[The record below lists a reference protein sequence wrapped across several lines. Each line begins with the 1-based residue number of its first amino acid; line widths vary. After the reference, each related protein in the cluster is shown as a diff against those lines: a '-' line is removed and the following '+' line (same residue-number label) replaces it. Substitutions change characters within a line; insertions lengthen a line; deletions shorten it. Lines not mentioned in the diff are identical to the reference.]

1 MLFII
6 VFSRQKQHF
15 IPNTGNL
22 TKGKQISL
30 LLDPVKYSN
39 GNEEL
44 QVKENNLHL
53 KKEENII
60 FDNWTKPS
68 LRCKELWEGRM
79 EKVSVEPRLPAITEQ
94 QHCLGR
100 TELSRARQVC
110 QSLKQSHRDQ
120 PATGSPWLQDLNRA
134 TGAWGAQPAPSC
146 SCGTGPRA
154 RRGLPP
160 PNTDI
165 SFETVEDKHRIIND
179 NKH

>member
-68 LRCKELWEGRM
+68 NTL
-79 EKVSVEPRLPAITEQ
+79 T
-94 QHCLGR
+94 
-100 TELSRARQVC
+100 
-110 QSLKQSHRDQ
+110 
-120 PATGSPWLQDLNRA
+120 LQGTVRGQN
-134 TGAWGAQPAPSC
+134 GKGQCGAQIACNHWTAALSGEDWAEQSTTGLSEPKAKPQRSASHGQPLAP
-146 SCGTGPRA
+146 GPEQGYRSMRSSA
-154 RRGLPP
+154 CTILQLWYRPKGKKGPSSP
-160 PNTDI
+160 
-165 SFETVEDKHRIIND
+165 KHRYFFWNCGR
-179 NKH
+179 